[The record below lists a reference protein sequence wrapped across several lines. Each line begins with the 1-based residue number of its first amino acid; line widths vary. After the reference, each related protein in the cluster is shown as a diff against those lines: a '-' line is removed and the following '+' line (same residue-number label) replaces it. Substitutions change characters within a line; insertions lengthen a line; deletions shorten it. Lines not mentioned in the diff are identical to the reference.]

1 MCTSI
6 LEAKQQYYANKLA
19 NANTKMV
26 FQTVNSLLNNQE
38 KPLPAHNDP
47 KDLGNK
53 FAQFFKNKISKIRE
67 ELETNLAKVDHASN
81 FVDSCPVNCKP
92 LAKFQQM
99 TQDQV
104 QKVIGKTSNASCSL
118 DPQPTWLMKQCLDLQ
133 LSAVT
138 DIVNTS
144 LQEGNFPTEAHKA
157 IVTPLLKKSSL
168 DREELKNI
176 VLSAI

>member
-1 MCTSI
+1 
-6 LEAKQQYYANKLA
+6 
-19 NANTKMV
+19 
-26 FQTVNSLLNNQE
+26 
-38 KPLPAHNDP
+38 
-47 KDLGNK
+47 
-53 FAQFFKNKISKIRE
+53 
-67 ELETNLAKVDHASN
+67 
-81 FVDSCPVNCKP
+81 
-92 LAKFQQM
+92 M

-118 DPQPTWLMKQCLDLQ
+118 DPQPTWLMKQYLDLQ

-168 DREELKNI
+168 DREELKNYRPVSNLNFTAKLI
-176 VLSAI
+176 EKCAATQLVDHMDDNGLSDPLQSAYRPKHSTESALIISN

>member
-19 NANTKMV
+19 NANIKMV

-118 DPQPTWLMKQCLDLQ
+118 DPQPTWLMNSILTSNCLQ
-133 LSAVT
+133 
-138 DIVNTS
+138 
-144 LQEGNFPTEAHKA
+144 
-157 IVTPLLKKSSL
+157 
-168 DREELKNI
+168 
-176 VLSAI
+176 